1 MGCDR
6 VDDPADRV
14 GAIEQRRRTA
24 HDLDAF
30 EPVRVD
36 RHAVVAGLAR
46 EVARPDPVLHHQHP
60 VAIESTDDRS
70 ARPRSETS
78 FRHTRLV
85 LKGVTQGAG
94 HVRREFKGVERRDC
108 VERLEG
114 RRSAARR
121 GGDRHL
127 FVYRRQLQGE
137 VDGRRVLGLDRDGLA
152 SGREMLALRQDLVGA
167 RWHVLDLEV
176 PVLCGQRDQARPDHE
191 HHGTVHGG
199 TVVGKRDGALHGAGT
214 LTVDR
219 HTCQCDDNRRH
230 GDQASESLMKL
241 HESSPSHT
249 LVCPD
254 PRGETT
260 DLRKALRLR

>member
-14 GAIEQRRRTA
+14 GAIEERRRTA

-36 RHAVVAGLAR
+36 RHPVVAGLAR
-46 EVARPDPVLHHQHP
+46 EVARPDPVLHHQHS
-60 VAIESTDDRS
+60 VAIESTDNRS

-85 LKGVTQGAG
+85 LEGVTQGAC
-94 HVRREFKGVERRDC
+94 HVRRQFKGVERRDC

-114 RRSAARR
+114 RRSATRR

-127 FVYRRQLQGE
+127 FVHRGQLQGE
-137 VDGRRVLGLDRDGLA
+137 VDRRRLLGVDRDGLA
-152 SGREMLALRQDLVGA
+152 SSGEMLALRQDLVGA
-167 RWHVLDLEV
+167 SWHVLDLEFT
-176 PVLCGQRDQARPDHE
+176 VLCAQRDQARPDHE
-191 HHGTVHGG
+191 HHGTVHGD
-199 TVVGKRDGALHGAGT
+199 TAFGKRDGALHGART

-219 HTCQCDDNRRH
+219 YTCQRDDNRRR
-230 GDQASESLMKL
+230 DDKTSESLMKPHGSGSIPGHPRWSDFRRTL
-241 HESSPSHT
+241 HTYTVGPI
-249 LVCPD
+249 
-254 PRGETT
+254 G
-260 DLRKALRLR
+260 